1 MPSIRKPHNNRMSTS
16 DSLRTHDIWSKTIG
30 HDPYA
35 NAAEEA
41 ATGDAANAMAN
52 ATAAAEKV
60 KNVMQMARTQNVTDG
75 ADRHG
80 FTAKL
85 YLGLKRGK
93 VRRSDNGDPSNKA
106 NNHGVDP
113 KLRELLDDPDSSSE
127 EEFVEEEELD
137 QPANDE
143 HDGGGDESEEK
154 RKKRSERKDSGRKR
168 KKKRK
173 SKRRRRSDSSSSDE
187 SSDDSGSDDDDSS
200 REDDGSEIENE
211 EGGRSESTDRRQNAD
226 TNEAG
231 KIRRLLAED
240 AGARRRTAAA
250 TISPGND
257 GNGERNDA
265 VERKSPSR
273 LAERANQAAGAT
285 AKTPIGIPR
294 ATTKAK
300 GVMTR
305 GSTDAILHG

>member
-1 MPSIRKPHNNRMSTS
+1 MGVVTRAKRNERNDRNERIPAENEKRNGNRKGVVGPTVVLPM
-16 DSLRTHDIWSKTIG
+16 K
-30 HDPYA
+30 
-35 NAAEEA
+35 A
-41 ATGDAANAMAN
+41 ATIPVP
-52 ATAAAEKV
+52 T
-60 KNVMQMARTQNVTDG
+60 TTI
-75 ADRHG
+75 
-80 FTAKL
+80 L
-85 YLGLKRGK
+85 
-93 VRRSDNGDPSNKA
+93 P
-106 NNHGVDP
+106 
-113 KLRELLDDPDSSSE
+113 
-127 EEFVEEEELD
+127 
-137 QPANDE
+137 
-143 HDGGGDESEEK
+143 
-154 RKKRSERKDSGRKR
+154 ERI
-168 KKKRK
+168 
-173 SKRRRRSDSSSSDE
+173 
-187 SSDDSGSDDDDSS
+187 
-200 REDDGSEIENE
+200 DGSEIENE

-250 TISPGND
+250 TATATISPGND

-273 LAERANQAAGAT
+273 LAERANQAAGVT